1 MPAQKF
7 LAHDGSGGIQEV
19 VSVQTGGAPSADKVP
34 SLDANGRLDVTM
46 MPSGVGADTSV
57 VVASGALA
65 AGDFVN
71 LFNDGGT
78 AKVRKADASSNVA
91 PAHGFVL
98 AAVTDGGAMPRST
111 GRAPIPPSPARPRVR
126 CSLAPLPVPPRPLP
140 PPPPARSSRNLAL
153 PSPQR
158 RSTSS
163 RIPRSCWPKPV

>member
-98 AAVTDGGAMPRST
+98 AAVTDGGNATVYWEGTNTAVTGQTPGQVFLST
-111 GRAPIPPSPARPRVR
+111 TAGAAQAAAP
-126 CSLAPLPVPPRPLP
+126 
-140 PPPPARSSRNLAL
+140 
-153 PSPQR
+153 
-158 RSTSS
+158 STSGQIVQKLGIAVS
-163 RIPRSCWPKPV
+163 ATEINFEPNSPILLA